1 MKIKRKLTESEII
14 YKKTLNEFEKLIK
27 SEIKEV
33 IISKYELYN
42 LDYICPSIESIYDN
56 NANFI
61 CAYVDGR
68 YNNFA
73 DILRKFCKEH
83 NIIQNEDLVNSSY
96 IFRLGDDK

>member
-1 MKIKRKLTESEII
+1 MKIKKELTKSEII
-14 YKKTLNEFEKLIK
+14 YEKTLNEFEKLIK
-27 SEIKEV
+27 NEIKEV

-42 LDYICPSIESIYDN
+42 LDYICPYIEYIYDN

-61 CAYVDGR
+61 CAYVNGR

-83 NIIQNEDLVNSSY
+83 NIIQIEDLVNSSY
-96 IFRLGDDK
+96 IFRLGE